1 VSDPEGARIADYAWL
16 ERMGLRDLDRVAE
29 TASRLAASYECTTPA
44 YGAPGH
50 PHCAACCYGTMIAAT
65 SMEEF
70 ETAQV
75 LLAVPELVQE
85 LRRLRALIDGLGAG
99 GTMEP

>member
-1 VSDPEGARIADYAWL
+1 MSVSGEIGPTAVRDRRSWMEPLGAHRLADTLA
-16 ERMGLRDLDRVAE
+16 VAE
-29 TASRLAASYECTTPA
+29 RLAKGYECTTPA

-50 PHCAACCYGTMIAAT
+50 AHCAACCYGTGIGAS

-75 LLAVPELVQE
+75 LLAVPSLVRE
-85 LRRLRALIDGLGAG
+85 IERLRGA
-99 GTMEP
+99 TDA